1 MSLVRVDHVF
11 TDNKKKKLTL
21 NTDRTTFTGGTS
33 SSVTAGLAVLD
44 KTALFNTK
52 PLGKQSKEEYGR
64 EDKNVS
70 QVAKRNMV
78 RHLSRSLHV
87 QDFMAFEKSIYIRVS
102 LRI

>member
-1 MSLVRVDHVF
+1 M
-11 TDNKKKKLTL
+11 
-21 NTDRTTFTGGTS
+21 
-33 SSVTAGLAVLD
+33 LD

-64 EDKNVS
+64 EDINVS

-78 RHLSRSLHV
+78 RHLARSLHV

-102 LRI
+102 PTIWLVNGQKSSTFGQRIKLLVLPGVH